1 MPSNQ
6 YLSKEIITNVSSLS
20 LKARLLVEGLIVGMH
35 KSPYHGFSVE
45 FSEHRLYNRGDE
57 IRNIDWKIWGK
68 TDKYFVKEYEE
79 ETNLLSHI
87 ILDQSNSMTYSS
99 QNTTKLEYGKIL
111 AASLAY
117 LMLKQQDGVGLTLF
131 DSKIRALIE
140 PKSKSNHIKSLF
152 SIMENIDPGPDTKI
166 GEILNISA
174 ESIKKRGVVIIISDF
189 LDDLDSIMSGIKH
202 YRYKGHEVIL
212 FQILDKKELN
222 LNFDE
227 RTKFIDLETSEEIT
241 TDPWHIKRDYTKKI
255 TNFCNSLKKQCN
267 KNKVDYSLLRT
278 DYPIEL
284 ALFDYLLKRRQSIN
298 LK

>member
-1 MPSNQ
+1 MSINK
-6 YLSKEIITNVSSLS
+6 YLSPDIISNISSLS

-45 FSEHRLYNRGDE
+45 FSEHRSYNPGDE

-87 ILDQSNSMTYSS
+87 ILDQSSSMSYSS
-99 QNTTKLEYGKIL
+99 TSITKLEYAKTL

-131 DSKIRALIE
+131 DSKIRAHIA
-140 PKSKSNHIKSLF
+140 PKSKSNHINSLF
-152 SIMENIDPGPDTKI
+152 KVMEESIPGPDTKI
-166 GEILNISA
+166 GDILHLSA
-174 ESIKKRGVVIIISDF
+174 ESIKKKGLVIIISDF
-189 LDDLDSIMSGIKH
+189 LDDFESIISGIKH

-212 FQILDKKELN
+212 FHIIDDQELN

-227 RTKFIDLETSEEIT
+227 RIEFIDLETNETIV
-241 TDPWHIKRDYTKKI
+241 TDPWHIKDDYQAGVKQ
-255 TNFCNSLKKQCN
+255 FCNNLKVNCR
-267 KNKVDYSLLRT
+267 KNKVDYTLLNT
-278 DYPIEL
+278 NQPIEE
-284 ALFDYLLKRRQSIN
+284 ALFDYLLKRRKIR
-298 LK
+298 

>member
-1 MPSNQ
+1 MKTTQ
-6 YLSKEIITNVSSLS
+6 YLSSDIISKVSNLS

-45 FSEHRLYNRGDE
+45 FSENRSYNKGDE

-87 ILDQSNSMTYSS
+87 ILDQSKSMSYSS
-99 QNTTKLEYGKIL
+99 TQITKLEYAKTL

-140 PKSKSNHIKSLF
+140 PKSKSNHNKSLF
-152 SIMENIDPGPDTKI
+152 SIMEDINPGPDTKI
-166 GEILNISA
+166 GDILHISA
-174 ESIKKRGVVIIISDF
+174 ESIKKKGLVIIISDF
-189 LDDLDSIMSGIKH
+189 LDDLESIISGIKH

-212 FQILDKKELN
+212 FHIMDDQELK
-222 LNFDE
+222 LNFND
-227 RTKFIDLETSEEIT
+227 RTEFIDLETNETIT
-241 TDPWHIKRDYTKKI
+241 TDPWHIKEDYRTGVKSFCDKLKI
-255 TNFCNSLKKQCN
+255 NCR
-267 KNKVDYSLLRT
+267 KNKVDYTLLNT
-278 DYPIEL
+278 NEPIEI
-284 ALFDYLLKRRQSIN
+284 ALFDYLLKR
-298 LK
+298 KTVF

>member
-1 MPSNQ
+1 MSTNK
-6 YLSKEIITNVSSLS
+6 YLSTDIISNISSLS

-45 FSEHRLYNRGDE
+45 FSEHRSYNPGDE

-87 ILDQSNSMTYSS
+87 ILDQSSSMSYSS
-99 QNTTKLEYGKIL
+99 TSITKLEYAKTL

-131 DSKIRALIE
+131 DSKIRAHIA
-140 PKSKSNHIKSLF
+140 PKSKSNHINSLF
-152 SIMENIDPGPDTKI
+152 KVMEESIPGPDTKI
-166 GEILNISA
+166 GDILHLSA
-174 ESIKKRGVVIIISDF
+174 ESIKKKGLVIIISDF
-189 LDDLDSIMSGIKH
+189 LDDLESIISGIKH

-212 FQILDKKELN
+212 FHIIDDQELN

-227 RTKFIDLETSEEIT
+227 RIEFIDLETNETIV
-241 TDPWHIKRDYTKKI
+241 TDPWHIKDDYQAGVKQ
-255 TNFCNSLKKQCN
+255 FCNNLKVNCR
-267 KNKVDYSLLRT
+267 KNKVDYTLLNT
-278 DYPIEL
+278 NQPIEE
-284 ALFDYLLKRRQSIN
+284 ALFDYLLKRRKI
-298 LK
+298 L